1 MSAIRVLLADDH
13 VLMRAGLRGLVD
25 GIPGVE
31 VVAEAGDGQEALR
44 LMKQHQP
51 DVALLDI
58 AMPELNGLDAAE
70 RAAQECPKV
79 KVVILSMHAN
89 EEYVLRALRAGAAG
103 YMLKDAQVEEL
114 ALALQAVVAGQTYL
128 TPAVSRGVVDSYLRR
143 TQGEVA
149 AAETL
154 TTRQRE
160 ILQLIAEGHTSKQ
173 VAQKLFL
180 SEKTVETHRKNLMER
195 LGIRDVAGLVRYA
208 IREGIAS
215 AER

>member
-1 MSAIRVLLADDH
+1 MPIRVLLADDH
-13 VLMRAGLRGLVD
+13 VLVRAGLRGLVD
-25 GIPGVE
+25 SIPGVE

-44 LMKQHQP
+44 LMKQHRP

-58 AMPELNGLDAAE
+58 AMPELNGLDAAA
-70 RAAQECPKV
+70 RAAEECPKV

-114 ALALQAVVAGQTYL
+114 AFALKAVVSGQTYL
-128 TPAVSRGVVDSYLRR
+128 TPAVSRGVVESYLRR
-143 TQGEVA
+143 TQGEAA

-160 ILQLIAEGHTSKQ
+160 ILQLIAEGHTSKGI
-173 VAQKLFL
+173 AEKLYL
-180 SEKTVETHRKNLMER
+180 SEKTVETHRKNLMDR
-195 LGIRDVAGLVRYA
+195 LDIRDVAGLMRYA
-208 IREGIAS
+208 IREGLAS